1 MSCVFPV
8 PFVTSLPIPFPV
20 PLRISYVFLGFVL
33 QPFYFGNK
41 VTCFSCAKRWIAT
54 QTLEK
59 HRTSAKGL
67 GTGIGRELGWT
78 NETGKTQGFPLR
90 HREVG
95 NREKRERPHMQ
106 HLPARRQHLLH
117 FGVTN

>member
-1 MSCVFPV
+1 L
-8 PFVTSLPIPFPV
+8 SLPFQF
-20 PLRISYVFLGFVL
+20 LFQFLCGWISYVFLGFVL

-59 HRTSAKGL
+59 HRASAKGL

-78 NETGKTQGFPLR
+78 NETGKTQGVPLPWTQ
-90 HREVG
+90 G
-95 NREKRERPHMQ
+95 NALRILQKVSHQGKGIMGWETDR
-106 HLPARRQHLLH
+106 LH
-117 FGVTN
+117 